1 MRIALSQD
9 TLTVLADQGLRG
21 TRAAS
26 TPSASSPVLAYG
38 ESRYYDKGSE
48 ALSVRG
54 EPGCNGWAGGFR
66 ADKDQFLGLAQQPH
80 LVVLHGDDVVEV
92 GEVSRGQIQ
101 DLLLAGGQPGLKP
114 GKPARLQLGQE
125 LGEAA
130 EQLGTTTASCSSP
143 AGSACG
149 HRPLVP
155 RVRRRR
161 RWLARIMPV
170 TWRAAPELVDR
181 TKAILTGSARLLPRL
196 IGGRTRG
203 PLFLADRRPVPAR
216 APATVDRCPET
227 GRGRRSYGRA
237 EALSREASGG

>member
-1 MRIALSQD
+1 MRIALGQD

-26 TPSASSPVLAYG
+26 TPPRPHRFWPTVNLGTTTRDPKRCRSRASQVH
-38 ESRYYDKGSE
+38 
-48 ALSVRG
+48 
-54 EPGCNGWAGGFR
+54 GWAGGFR

-114 GKPARLQLGQE
+114 GNPARLRLGQE

-130 EQLGTTTASCSSP
+130 EQLGDHHRVLLSP

-149 HRPLVP
+149 HRPPVP
-155 RVRRRR
+155 RVLPPAA
-161 RWLARIMPV
+161 LAGEDH
-170 TWRAAPELVDR
+170 ASDLE
-181 TKAILTGSARLLPRL
+181 
-196 IGGRTRG
+196 
-203 PLFLADRRPVPAR
+203 RRPRTGRPHQGHPQPAR
-216 APATVDRCPET
+216 
-227 GRGRRSYGRA
+227 RGCCHG
-237 EALSREASGG
+237 